1 MQLIDEETNQVYLEE
16 NEKKRV
22 KIKVEYFFNKISND
36 INLRVFT
43 WLKALEEWFA
53 KNLDIKT
60 KQIDDEINKGLCSIS
75 FRDKVLFK

>member
-1 MQLIDEETNQVYLEE
+1 MQLIDEETNQFYLEE

-75 FRDKVLFK
+75 FHDKILFK

>member
-1 MQLIDEETNQVYLEE
+1 VQLIDEETNQVYLEE

-43 WLKALEEWFA
+43 
-53 KNLDIKT
+53 
-60 KQIDDEINKGLCSIS
+60 
-75 FRDKVLFK
+75 